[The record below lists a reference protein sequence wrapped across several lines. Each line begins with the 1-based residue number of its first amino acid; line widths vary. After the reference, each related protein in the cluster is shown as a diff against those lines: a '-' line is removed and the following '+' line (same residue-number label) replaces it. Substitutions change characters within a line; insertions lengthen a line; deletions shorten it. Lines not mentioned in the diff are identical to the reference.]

1 MNRKITALYGTVQ
14 GLFWMGYAAIIGF
27 ASVYLLS
34 KDYTSSQI
42 GMLIAVASLLS
53 ALSQPWV
60 AGLADRPGR
69 WNSRALV
76 LMLSIGI
83 AVSAAILIF
92 LPSAVAAVLLLYG
105 ICVTLLQ
112 CTTSLINALGVTGE
126 VLPNFGVGRAAGSV
140 AYAAAVFVL
149 GRMTDRFG
157 GGAVPPAIFLSFA
170 LLLAAVFLYPNSKK
184 TPADPSRP
192 GQESTSGGFFRRYPV
207 FAIVIA
213 GCLLIFISHNLLCSF
228 TYQIIVTRGGGNS
241 EMGTSMAMS
250 AMVELPPMLLFG
262 WMLKKAPCHSW
273 FRISGIFFFLK
284 NLGTLLCGS
293 VAGFYAVQLFQMF
306 GWGLISV
313 SAVYY
318 INSVMEPRDAV
329 KGQSYYTVA
338 LTLGNVFGSVI
349 GGRIIDTLGV
359 NAMLAFGTVCAF
371 LGAVILLV
379 FARKPE
385 ARR

>member
-1 MNRKITALYGTVQ
+1 MNKKVTALYSGIQ

-34 KDYTSSQI
+34 CGYTSGQI
-42 GMLIAVASLLS
+42 GILIAAASLLS
-53 ALSQPWV
+53 AFAQPWV
-60 AGLADRPGR
+60 AGLADKPGSLNAR
-69 WNSRALV
+69 RLV
-76 LMLSIGI
+76 LLLGGGV
-83 AVSAAILIF
+83 AVCAGALIF
-92 LPSAVAAVLLLYG
+92 LPREMAVILLLYG
-105 ICVTLLQ
+105 VCVTLLQ
-112 CTTSLINALGVTGE
+112 STTSLINALGVTGE
-126 VLPNFGVGRAAGSV
+126 QLPNFGIGRAAGSV
-140 AYAAAVFVL
+140 CYAAMVFFL
-149 GRMTDRFG
+149 GRITDRLG

-170 LLLAAVFLYPNSKK
+170 LLLGVVFLYPGSKSK
-184 TPADPSRP
+184 AKSA
-192 GQESTSGGFFRRYPV
+192 QSSKEAGFFRRYPA
-207 FAIVIA
+207 FAMVIV
-213 GCLLIFISHNLLCSF
+213 GCALIFISHTVLNSF
-228 TYQIIVTRGGGNS
+228 TYQIVVTRGGGSS

-250 AMVELPPMLLFG
+250 AIIEIPPMLAFG
-262 WMLKKAPCHSW
+262 WLLKKAPCHTW

-318 INSVMEPRDAV
+318 INNVMAPRDAV
-329 KGQSYYTVA
+329 KGQSFYTVA

-359 NAMLAFGTVCAF
+359 DAMLIFGTVSAF
-371 LGAVILLV
+371 LGAVILLI

-385 ARR
+385 ETK